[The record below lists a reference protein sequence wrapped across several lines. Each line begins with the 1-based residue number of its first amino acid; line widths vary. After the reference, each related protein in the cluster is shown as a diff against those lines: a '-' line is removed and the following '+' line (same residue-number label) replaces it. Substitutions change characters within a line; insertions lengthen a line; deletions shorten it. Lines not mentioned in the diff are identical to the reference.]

1 MLPIR
6 GGKSHDED
14 ESFDLGDLL
23 PQAPDTPPVSE
34 KEAEFMGE
42 SGLAVTGKARMEA
55 AYGTDEG
62 EGQNVA
68 IVAQSASVEAGT
80 IFHQIYRPGV
90 EFSILDGFE
99 IGPFYATTS
108 TVCSPRDTAPGPYP
122 QSCSSC

>member
-1 MLPIR
+1 MT
-6 GGKSHDED
+6 ED

-55 AYGTDEG
+55 AYGTDE
-62 EGQNVA
+62 EKAKTSRLSPRVLRSRRE
-68 IVAQSASVEAGT
+68 QSSIKSTG
-80 IFHQIYRPGV
+80 RGV

-108 TVCSPRDTAPGPYP
+108 TVCSPRDTAPGPYR
-122 QSCSSC
+122 QSCSLC

>member
-1 MLPIR
+1 MT
-6 GGKSHDED
+6 ED

-80 IFHQIYRPGV
+80 IFHQIYRPWRGV
-90 EFSILDGFE
+90 LNPRWVRNWSILRHHVYGLFTK
-99 IGPFYATTS
+99 GH
-108 TVCSPRDTAPGPYP
+108 RPGPYR
-122 QSCSSC
+122 QSCSLC